1 MLFHSK
7 MHAPIWV
14 IVFVLVA
21 LTGSGTIVGPDL
33 AWLVLR
39 GLALGAPVIL
49 FAVVSMLW
57 KGFGSRGSCGGHK
70 RGVARDW
77 YLYGIEEDSKTHSTH
92 PREIAMCKRGLPDS
106 PEGTLHIVG

>member
-57 KGFGSRGSCGGHK
+57 KGFGSRG
-70 RGVARDW
+70 RDAQ
-77 YLYGIEEDSKTHSTH
+77 LLALADAQDVMRMDSDL
-92 PREIAMCKRGLPDS
+92 G
-106 PEGTLHIVG
+106 